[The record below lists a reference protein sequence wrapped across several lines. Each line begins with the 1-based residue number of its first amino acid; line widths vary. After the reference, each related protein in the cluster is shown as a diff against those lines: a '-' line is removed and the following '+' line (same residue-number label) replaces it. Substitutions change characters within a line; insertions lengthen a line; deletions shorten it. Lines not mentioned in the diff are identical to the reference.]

1 MIIDTLANAEKYTS
15 IHPLFAQAFAYI
27 NSQNLADLPIGKFDV
42 ADGLKAIVA
51 EKAGMAAE
59 ESIAK
64 FECHNNNI
72 DIQLCISGNE
82 TIGWKPRNTCISQK
96 GEYNPEK
103 DVVFY
108 NDAPDMYFNLTDSQF
123 AIFFPEDVH
132 APMIAVNDQP
142 VKKLVMKVKI

>member
-1 MIIDTLANAEKYTS
+1 MIIDTLANADKYVS
-15 IHPLFAQAFAYI
+15 IHPLFAQAFEYI
-27 NSQNLADLPIGKFDV
+27 KSQNLAELEIGKSNV

-51 EKAGMAAE
+51 EKVGMTAA

-72 DIQLCISGNE
+72 DIQVCIRGNE
-82 TIGWKPRNTCISQK
+82 TIGWKPRSSCTSQT

-108 NDAPDMYFNLTDSQF
+108 KDAPDMYFNLKDSQF

-142 VKKLVMKVKI
+142 VKKLVIKVKI

>member
-1 MIIDTLANAEKYTS
+1 MIIDTLANADKYIS
-15 IHPLFAQAFAYI
+15 IHPLFAKAFEYI
-27 NSQNLADLPIGKFDV
+27 KSQNLAKLEIGKSDI

-51 EKAGMAAE
+51 EKAGMTAA

-72 DIQLCISGNE
+72 DIQLCIRGNE
-82 TIGWKPRNTCISQK
+82 TIGWKPRSTCTSQR
-96 GEYNPEK
+96 GEYNAEK

-108 NDAPDMYFNLTDSQF
+108 NDAPDMYFNLTDNQF

>member
-1 MIIDTLANAEKYTS
+1 MIIDTLANADKYIS
-15 IHPLFAQAFAYI
+15 IHPLFTQAFAYI
-27 NSQNLADLPIGKFDV
+27 KSQNLAELEIGKSDV

-51 EKAGMAAE
+51 EKVGMTAA

-72 DIQLCISGNE
+72 DIQLCIRGNE
-82 TIGWKPRNTCISQK
+82 TIGWKPRSSCTSQR

-108 NDAPDMYFNLTDSQF
+108 NDAPDMYFNLTDNQF

-132 APMIAVNDQP
+132 APMIAVNEQP
-142 VKKLVMKVKI
+142 VKKLVIKVKI

>member
-1 MIIDTLANAEKYTS
+1 MIVDTLANADKYTS
-15 IHPLFAQAFAYI
+15 IHPLFAKAFEYI
-27 NSQNLADLPIGKFDV
+27 KSQNLAELEIGKTDV
-42 ADGLKAIVA
+42 AEGLKAIVSD
-51 EKAGMAAE
+51 KAGMPAAD
-59 ESIAK
+59 SIAK

-82 TIGWKPRNTCISQK
+82 TIGWKPRSTCASQK
-96 GEYNPEK
+96 GDYNPEK

-142 VKKLVMKVKI
+142 IKKLVMKVKI

>member
-1 MIIDTLANAEKYTS
+1 MIIDTLANADKYTS
-15 IHPLFAQAFAYI
+15 IHPLFAKAFEYI
-27 NSQNLADLPIGKFDV
+27 KSQNLADMEIGKFDV

-51 EKAGMAAE
+51 EKVGMAAA

-64 FECHNNNI
+64 FECHNKNI
-72 DIQLCISGNE
+72 DIQLCIRGNE
-82 TIGWKPRNTCISQK
+82 TIGWKPRSTCTSQK
-96 GEYNPEK
+96 GEYNSEK

-108 NDAPDMYFNLTDSQF
+108 NDAPDMYFNLTDNQF